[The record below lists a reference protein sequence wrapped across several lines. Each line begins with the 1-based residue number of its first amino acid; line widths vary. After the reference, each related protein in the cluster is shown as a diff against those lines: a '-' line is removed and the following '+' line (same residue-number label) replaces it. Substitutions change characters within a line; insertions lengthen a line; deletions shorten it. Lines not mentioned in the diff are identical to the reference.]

1 MTTCL
6 TLVHAMSP
14 VHAGTGQSVG
24 AIDLP
29 IARERPTGIPL
40 VPGSSIKGALRAR
53 SVARGDS
60 AKQITRDVFGPETA
74 ESSEH
79 AGSVQFSDV
88 QLLLLPVRSVR
99 GTFAWVTSRFLL
111 QRFTRNA
118 KEAGVDLGTLPG
130 EPKEGGCV
138 VVGKALTVPAGKV
151 VFEDLDFTVET
162 DQEAALTTFVEKLGE
177 LLFPDGS
184 TDAEEWRNSLKD
196 RICLIHDDM
205 MAFLLETGTEVSAHI
220 RLNEETKTVAQ
231 GALWYQESLPAESV
245 LTGIVVA
252 ASVNAANGRF
262 KREAVELID
271 HVKDLAKGIVQLGGK
286 ATVGQG
292 SCFVRIAGGGGQ

>member
-53 SVARGDS
+53 SFARGEA

-111 QRFTRNA
+111 QRFARNA
-118 KEAGVDLGTLPG
+118 KEAGVELGALPG
-130 EPKEGGCV
+130 QPQEGGCV
-138 VVGKALTVPAGKV
+138 VVGQTLTVPAGKV
-151 VFEDLDFTVET
+151 VFEDLDFTVEPG
-162 DQEAALTTFVEKLGE
+162 QGAALGAFVEKLGK

-184 TDAEEWRNSLKD
+184 TDAEEWRNSLRN

-220 RLNEETKTVAQ
+220 RLDEDTKTVAQ

-252 ASVNAANGRF
+252 SSVNAANGRS

-292 SCFVRIAGGGGQ
+292 SCFVHIAGGGA